1 MRVTIVGAGIV
12 GLSTAWSL
20 TKLGHD
26 VTLVEQGSI
35 PNPLAASRDAHGMI
49 CRAHDGANGHAETI
63 AEMFDSWDMLWDDL
77 GVSHYANCGVLGI
90 SQFPGDS
97 GEQLRMSFDRVGF
110 EYERLDASE
119 AAERY
124 PFLDAATF
132 RYAYLDRDAGALFC
146 ARIAH
151 DIKAWLRMRG
161 VDIRMHTKAVAID
174 AAAALV
180 HIDDGTVVQAD
191 RLVVATGAWTLGL
204 LPALA
209 NNLAIRRS
217 LVAYLT
223 PPADL
228 ETAWS
233 NAPAIVDIGGRS
245 NGYAL
250 PPIDGADLKFG
261 ACALRKL
268 VPDAEADR
276 TAGPGEGD
284 RLRQLFAPPFSR
296 IDEYV
301 VTEVES
307 CAYTFAADQRFF
319 SKRVGKALVV
329 SACSGHGYQFG
340 AAVGLRV
347 AHAVQTD
354 DDAALVQWLRAE
366 TV

>member
-1 MRVTIVGAGIV
+1 
-12 GLSTAWSL
+12 
-20 TKLGHD
+20 
-26 VTLVEQGSI
+26 
-35 PNPLAASRDAHGMI
+35 
-49 CRAHDGANGHAETI
+49 
-63 AEMFDSWDMLWDDL
+63 
-77 GVSHYANCGVLGI
+77 
-90 SQFPGDS
+90 
-97 GEQLRMSFDRVGF
+97 
-110 EYERLDASE
+110 
-119 AAERY
+119 
-124 PFLDAATF
+124 
-132 RYAYLDRDAGALFC
+132 
-146 ARIAH
+146 
-151 DIKAWLRMRG
+151 MRG